1 MIAPSQ
7 NSRKIVFDTGALKM
21 PVVEMSDGR
30 WMSDTT
36 PMIQFLESELT
47 GPNVILDHPLQNF
60 ISLLI
65 EDYAD
70 EWLW

>member
-1 MIAPSQ
+1 
-7 NSRKIVFDTGALKM
+7 M

-36 PMIQFLESELT
+36 PMIRFLEAELT